1 MLAIPIYAVKSG
13 LRPTCLAKDI
23 VNKRLRVMRLCK
35 HMIILGVD
43 NPPAITKT
51 NTISRRSVYCGSSNK
66 RLGHGPGCS
75 GSKVVSPIIQVVL
88 VFSTIS
94 SIVPFNPLAHH

>member
-1 MLAIPIYAVKSG
+1 
-13 LRPTCLAKDI
+13 
-23 VNKRLRVMRLCK
+23 
-35 HMIILGVD
+35 MIILGVD

-88 VFSTIS
+88 VFSTIYYQLRKREK
-94 SIVPFNPLAHH
+94 FHEGLW